1 MAGPTAART
10 VTMLAI
16 SGRVGLSMQ
25 EIELRAIRARG
36 AGGQNVNKV
45 ATAIHLRFDIRASS
59 LPDVYK
65 ERLLALADQRISAD
79 GVIVIKAQRHRTQEA
94 NRADALARLQ
104 ALIRA
109 ATRERKKRRPTR
121 ASRAARRKRVDNK
134 TRRGRKKTLRGRV
147 DPE

>member
-1 MAGPTAART
+1 M
-10 VTMLAI
+10 
-16 SGRVGLSMQ
+16 
-25 EIELRAIRARG
+25 
-36 AGGQNVNKV
+36 
-45 ATAIHLRFDIRASS
+45 
-59 LPDVYK
+59 
-65 ERLLALADQRISAD
+65 
-79 GVIVIKAQRHRTQEA
+79 IVIKAQRHRTQEA